1 MKKALILLF
10 ALISLTGMAQTDSI
24 INYSDSLVYKID
36 TTVIAGDDTI
46 TTDSIFVR
54 HNYHYINADSIY
66 EDQFV
71 IIDSLGKVLV
81 PIQALMDTGFS
92 ASGTTLRIKL
102 TATQIVWTPEQLRDS
117 LIWPILKDIYGNSNV
132 TKL

>member
-1 MKKALILLF
+1 MKILLGF
-10 ALISLTGMAQTDSI
+10 MLLLFGFTIQAQTDTV

-46 TTDSIFVR
+46 TTDSIFIR
-54 HNYHYINADSIY
+54 HNYHYISPDSVY

-81 PIQALMDTGFS
+81 PVQVLMNSGLS
-92 ASGTTLRIKL
+92 SSGTTYRIKL
-102 TATQIVWTPEQLRDS
+102 TAIQVLWTPEQLRDS
-117 LIWPILKDIYGNSNV
+117 LIWPILKGAYGAINV